1 MKQRP
6 LSEWYVV
13 SLVLIVISN
22 NVNFLISNRLALLIV
37 IVMAV
42 GCKGDQLEPL
52 ERYLGEGFTMQK
64 VLDLRLP
71 DVGQLDDG
79 TEQMSRQ
86 LKEAESR
93 TRTKHT
99 IKYKNVIKD
108 WGLVK
113 IYSNRTIHLNDNAW
127 KQYSSEIRD
136 ENNELKTRVLASSVS
151 VQLGDEIVCG
161 SSEKSPYEVK

>member
-1 MKQRP
+1 MEIGYQFINITAKNNAIP
-6 LSEWYVV
+6 FEPSNYTLKYVHKFGT
-13 SLVLIVISN
+13 IKMSN
-22 NVNFLISNRLALLIV
+22 
-37 IVMAV
+37 
-42 GCKGDQLEPL
+42 QLE
-52 ERYLGEGFTMQK
+52 E
-64 VLDLRLP
+64 
-71 DVGQLDDG
+71 
-79 TEQMSRQ
+79 TEHRRGMKR
-86 LKEAESR
+86 
-93 TRTKHT
+93 T